1 MQLFEFFIL
10 SCIAFIIFFFSYWLS
25 VIFFEFVGIRFRVFR
40 TKLLFRLDDLKNK
53 NPGIL
58 INGLDVGNVQLK
70 GSTTFTSKCL
80 ILISCLLKFISINLS
95 IIMYPEI
102 KKVNYFQIFKFRKR
116 EFYFWS
122 SVLQK

>member
-25 VIFFEFVGIRFRVFR
+25 VIFFDFVSIRFRVFK
-40 TKLLFRLDDLKNK
+40 TKVLFRFDGLKNK
-53 NPGIL
+53 NSGIP
-58 INGLDVGNVQLK
+58 INGLDGVSIQYLSN
-70 GSTTFTSKCL
+70 STLTSKWL
-80 ILISCLLKFISINLS
+80 SHLSSMIKFITVNLS

-116 EFYFWS
+116 EFYF
-122 SVLQK
+122 

>member
-25 VIFFEFVGIRFRVFR
+25 VIFFDFVSIRFRVFK
-40 TKLLFRLDDLKNK
+40 TKVLFKFDDFKNK
-53 NPGIL
+53 NSSIPV
-58 INGLDVGNVQLK
+58 NGLDGGDVQFK
-70 GSTTFTSKCL
+70 GDYTLTSK
-80 ILISCLLKFISINLS
+80 LLSYLSSIVKFITINLS

-116 EFYFWS
+116 EFYF
-122 SVLQK
+122 